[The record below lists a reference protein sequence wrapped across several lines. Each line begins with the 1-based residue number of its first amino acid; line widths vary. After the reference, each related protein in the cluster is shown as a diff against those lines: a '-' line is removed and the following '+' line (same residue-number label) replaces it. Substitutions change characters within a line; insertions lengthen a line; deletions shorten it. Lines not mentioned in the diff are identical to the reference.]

1 MLPHPL
7 DLPMSSFPVSSRARR
22 ASPLL
27 AALLLAA
34 SAPAAFAA
42 EAIHHIVTYGQS
54 IAVGTLSL
62 PSLTSEQRHNS
73 LMFVSG
79 VTPQWGSGTAA
90 QNRASLLPLVER
102 DFWRSGETPVS
113 GTLEMINDLRLA
125 EDGVTAEESG
135 IAYLGSAP
143 GVGGQTI
150 RALSFGSTYF
160 EQLIWDVYYGN
171 ANARAQGKTYRVGAL
186 TWSQGESD
194 EYWRKDPAQ
203 YIQDMESLRR
213 QVEWVSSVVTGRQD
227 TIPMIS
233 YQVSS
238 HLGVGSN
245 VPTIAMAQLKASQV
259 NPNIHL
265 ATPTYFMDYVDEFH
279 LSNASSKWLGAY
291 YGLVYKRVV
300 LDGQPWKPLQP
311 LTAWASG
318 RQLAIRFNVP
328 RPPMVLDHQQVVDP
342 GQSGFSLIEG
352 DGNEN
357 RISGLA
363 IAKSGDVLWIAAER
377 PILAGTR
384 LRYGWNGTARGGRLT
399 GPRGNLRDSQG
410 DAILFD
416 PDGIAKPMHNWCVLF
431 EIPVAMAGS

>member
-1 MLPHPL
+1 MFQSFV
-7 DLPMSSFPVSSRARR
+7 SSFLCGARR
-22 ASPLL
+22 PLLVTLL
-27 AALLLAA
+27 AAITPAALAA
-34 SAPAAFAA
+34 D
-42 EAIHHIVTYGQS
+42 AIHHIVTYGQS

-62 PSLTSEQRHNS
+62 PSLTSAPRHNS

-79 VTPQWGSGTAA
+79 VRPQWGGGTIA

-125 EDGVTAEESG
+125 ENGITPEQSGV
-135 IAYLGSAP
+135 AYLGSAP

-160 EQLIWDVYYGN
+160 EQLIWDLYYGN
-171 ANARAQGKTYRVGAL
+171 ANARAQGKEYRVGAL

-203 YIQDMESLRR
+203 YIQDMESLRL
-213 QVEWVSSVVTGRQD
+213 QVEWVSSVVTGRKD

-238 HLGVGSN
+238 HPGVGSN
-245 VPTIAMAQLKASQV
+245 VPTIGMAQLKASQTYA
-259 NPNIHL
+259 NIHL

-279 LSNASSKWLGAY
+279 LSNTSSKWLGAY

-300 LDGQPWKPLQP
+300 LDGQQWKPLQP

-328 RPPMVLDHQQVVDP
+328 QPPMVLDYHQVVDP

-352 DGNEN
+352 DGSEN
-357 RISGLA
+357 RITGLA
-363 IAKSGDVLWIAAER
+363 IAKSGDVLWISAER
-377 PILAGTR
+377 TIIAGTR

-410 DAILFD
+410 ASILFD
-416 PDGIAKPMHNWCVLF
+416 PNGIAKPMHNWCVLF
-431 EIPVAMAGS
+431 EIPVALAGG